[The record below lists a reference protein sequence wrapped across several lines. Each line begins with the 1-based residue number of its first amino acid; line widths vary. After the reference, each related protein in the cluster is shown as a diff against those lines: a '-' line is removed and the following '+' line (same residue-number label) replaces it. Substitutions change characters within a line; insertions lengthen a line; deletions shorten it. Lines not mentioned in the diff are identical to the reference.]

1 MSIIVDETERYII
14 DRTLMAVTKK
24 EFNENELLEFFLN
37 LKKASVD
44 FFEIDV
50 EGFHSIKEIL
60 PLENFM
66 LRIEKKEQLKI
77 CSKYNI
83 EHIVLCEENIEILK
97 SLDVKNKVKILLEIT
112 LDGKQGD
119 YLKKIREIVIL
130 NNIYSVRIKGINKC
144 FFDDFA
150 QGLKNIKLNICASDS
165 LSMSTA
171 IGFQAVLKGFN
182 SITTAFCGKDSIDG
196 TSALE
201 EILISLKV
209 IKSAF
214 IKGETSILA
223 LMGEQYEKL
232 TYKQLFWNKP
242 IIGKNIFKYESGV
255 HAAGIEKNPITYEPF
270 SPELVGLNRRLA
282 LGKHSGKNSIYSKI
296 KEIGNDFDFNE
307 DEISDI
313 LDDVKRISI
322 LKKTEISDVD
332 FIDICNR
339 VEVGRNV

>member
-1 MSIIVDETERYII
+1 MSIIVDETEIYII

-37 LKKASVD
+37 LKRASVD

-60 PLENFM
+60 SLENFI
-66 LRIEKKEQLKI
+66 LRIERKEQLEI

-83 EHIVLCEENIEILK
+83 KHIIICEENIEILK
-97 SLDVKNKVKILLEIT
+97 SLDVKNEFKILLEIS
-112 LDGKQGD
+112 LNGKPSD
-119 YLKKIREIVIL
+119 YLDKIREIVIL
-130 NNIYSVRIKGINKC
+130 NNIYSVRIKGIDKC
-144 FFDDFA
+144 FFDDFEH
-150 QGLKNIKLNICASDS
+150 GLKNVKLNICASDN
-165 LSMSTA
+165 LSIATA
-171 IGFQAVLKGFN
+171 VGFQAVLKGFN

-214 IKGETSILA
+214 IKGETSLLA

-232 TYKQLFWNKP
+232 IYKQLFWNKP

-255 HAAGIEKNPITYEPF
+255 HVAGIEKNPITYEPF

-282 LGKHSGKNSIYSKI
+282 LGKHSGRNSIYSKI
-296 KEIGNDFDFNE
+296 KEIGNNFDFNE

-313 LDDVKRISI
+313 LHDVKRISI
-322 LKKTEISDVD
+322 LKKTEVSDGD